1 VLERIDFDAATQLR
15 SVVVNVRMRPKF
27 HPGVDMKNLVFLLA
41 CLAPLGVTACTSP
54 ETRQEVRDARTVS
67 LVVSGMT

>member
-1 VLERIDFDAATQLR
+1 
-15 SVVVNVRMRPKF
+15 
-27 HPGVDMKNLVFLLA
+27 MKHLVFLLA